1 MAFETGSSETGER
14 PAPVTAIAVLFLLAA
29 AYLIALGTVML
40 VSPGAV
46 SMAAG
51 SELLGGL
58 ETWGPY
64 MFLLAGSAGVII
76 AVGLLRMENLARR
89 AAALIAIAGVVLL
102 IPRVS
107 AAVVSLHFK
116 TLFISGAG
124 IMVRVIVA
132 FYLYQQPTR
141 EAFGH

>member
-1 MAFETGSSETGER
+1 MVS
-14 PAPVTAIAVLFLLAA
+14 AIAGVFFAA
-29 AYLIALGTVML
+29 SAYLIIVGFIML
-40 VSPGAV
+40 LRPGAV

-64 MFLLAGSAGVII
+64 MFLLAGTACLIVAI
-76 AVGLLRMENLARR
+76 GLIHMSNLARR
-89 AAALIAIAGVVLL
+89 AAALITIAGVVLL
-102 IPRVS
+102 VPRVS
-107 AAVVSLHFK
+107 SAVVSLHFK
-116 TLFISGAG
+116 TLAFSGLG
-124 IMVRVIVA
+124 IIVRVIIA

>member
-64 MFLLAGSAGVII
+64 MFLLAGSAG
-76 AVGLLRMENLARR
+76 GLSIEPGESPGADR
-89 AAALIAIAGVVLL
+89 ANITW
-102 IPRVS
+102 S
-107 AAVVSLHFK
+107 
-116 TLFISGAG
+116 
-124 IMVRVIVA
+124 
-132 FYLYQQPTR
+132 
-141 EAFGH
+141 